1 MRNAAVGRVERVTN
15 PYDQGKYQVRFEW
28 GLAGA
33 RAVLDDVD
41 VVVIV
46 DVLSFSTTVDVALG
60 HGVTVLPAAPDDAAA
75 LAEARDAR
83 IASDRGDELSLAPS
97 SYGPQHAGTRVVVA
111 SPNGSA
117 LAAAL
122 ADGPA
127 EVVAASLRNRRAVA
141 EWVLAR
147 QEAKADRFRVAVVAA
162 GERWV
167 DGTTRVAVEDLF
179 GAGAVIDALADLGID
194 HTSPEAAAAGASF
207 AGLRNAVKHLVS
219 ASASARE
226 LIESGFA
233 EDVRLAAQLDV
244 STVVPVLRES
254 SFAA

>member
-1 MRNAAVGRVERVTN
+1 MTN

-33 RAVLDDVD
+33 RSVLDDVD
-41 VVVIV
+41 VVVVV
-46 DVLSFSTTVDVALG
+46 DVLSFSTTVDVALS
-60 HGVTVLPAAPDDAAA
+60 HGVTVLPAAPEDAAA
-75 LAEARDAR
+75 LAAAHGARLAGG
-83 IASDRGDELSLAPS
+83 RGEELSLAPS
-97 SYGPQHAGTRVVVA
+97 SYGPEHAGARVVVA

-117 LAAAL
+117 ISAAL
-122 ADGPA
+122 GGGAV

-162 GERWV
+162 GERWP
-167 DGTTRVAVEDLF
+167 DGSTRVAVEDLF
-179 GAGAVIDALADLGID
+179 GAGAIIDALADLGID

-226 LIESGFA
+226 LVDAGFA
-233 EDVRLAAQLDV
+233 DDVRLAAQLDV
-244 STVVPVLRES
+244 STLVPVLRES
-254 SFAA
+254 SFTA